1 MGISNKWFWRV
12 LPLLAENK
20 EGVTVFLLAPGT
32 LGPCLM
38 LTMTRPPGPVH
49 GAPLGVV
56 RGRPVYR
63 NTDAHQYQTPFMAG
77 VGLADFCKN
86 SVFLKPI
93 SAASDNFLYYYEQ
106 SFDYK
111 CMTESK
117 RMIICLYVH
126 FVN

>member
-1 MGISNKWFWRV
+1 MV
-12 LPLLAENK
+12 LASIPIVGRKQGRAHC
-20 EGVTVFLLAPGT
+20 FP
-32 LGPCLM
+32 PRSRD
-38 LTMTRPPGPVH
+38 TRPVLDADHDPPGPVH

-63 NTDAHQYQTPFMAG
+63 NTEAHHHQTPFMAG